1 MSDRSDVGGGRRV
14 DGPPGRGVPPP
25 PWQPERVTDRPS
37 TTAGTQRTSVS
48 VLAGFLAGRKQK
60 RAERRVVAGHL
71 AETESA
77 CI

>member
-1 MSDRSDVGGGRRV
+1 MVRSEHTDV
-14 DGPPGRGVPPP
+14 
-25 PWQPERVTDRPS
+25 
-37 TTAGTQRTSVS
+37 ASVS

-60 RAERRVVAGHL
+60 RAERRVVTGYL